1 MSIPLLFVN
10 KIVMWEVFAE
20 KKPYYF
26 LPNPQAVI
34 KHVYYDKGR
43 PDLEELKGDIAPE
56 IIELMTKNWAEEIN
70 NRMEFKEIVKVLM
83 TAVYNNKI

>member
-1 MSIPLLFVN
+1 
-10 KIVMWEVFAE
+10 MWELFAE

-43 PDLEELKGDIAPE
+43 PSLDEIKGDPGPE
-56 IIELMTKNWAEEIN
+56 IINLMTKNWSEEIN
-70 NRMEFKEIVKVLM
+70 NRMEFKEIASELNEVL
-83 TAVYNNKI
+83 YKN